1 MYILSN
7 SKLIVV
13 FAIFLTSTFSLSFK
27 NSQKDFKSKN
37 NSITSKFTVRTCTPT
52 ESQNVVNYHNG
63 LRTSLGIST
72 IKYSDKLANYAL
84 EWCQELG
91 RKKGAFEHRPSTGK
105 FARTYGENIYKGSI
119 SSTPFDD
126 AMKLWASEKSKFRN
140 NVLNQNNWY
149 SAGHYSQMI
158 WGKTTT
164 VGCAVVEINGKC
176 IVVCNYDPAGNM
188 MGERTY

>member
-1 MYILSN
+1 MNIFFN
-7 SKLIVV
+7 SKVFIVIVLIL
-13 FAIFLTSTFSLSFK
+13 ISTISFSFK
-27 NSQKDFKSKN
+27 NSQKDFKSKK
-37 NSITSKFTVRTCTPT
+37 NSTSTKFSVRKCSPN
-52 ESQNVVNYHNG
+52 EIENVVKYHNN
-63 LRTSLGIST
+63 LRSPLGISP
-72 IKYSDKLANYAL
+72 ISYSEDLADFAI

-119 SSTPFDD
+119 SNTPFDD

-158 WGKTTT
+158 WGKTRT
-164 VGCAVVEINGKC
+164 VGCAVVEINGNC

-188 MGERTY
+188 MGQRTY